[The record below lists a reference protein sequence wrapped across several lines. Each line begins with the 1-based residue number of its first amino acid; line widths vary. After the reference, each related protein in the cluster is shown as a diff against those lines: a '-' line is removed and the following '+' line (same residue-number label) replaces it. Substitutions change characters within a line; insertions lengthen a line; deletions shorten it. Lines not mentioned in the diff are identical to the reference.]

1 MNQMAKIM
9 ANKLILIFIALLYAS
24 LSIAKDL
31 DSLEIIQD
39 TASIVIDDSTS
50 YINHQHEDTSS
61 PVNITTSPKTIIK
74 DSIIDS
80 LSVMYFKGD
89 IQNLKFLMN

>member
-31 DSLEIIQD
+31 DSLEII
-39 TASIVIDDSTS
+39 
-50 YINHQHEDTSS
+50 
-61 PVNITTSPKTIIK
+61 
-74 DSIIDS
+74 
-80 LSVMYFKGD
+80 
-89 IQNLKFLMN
+89 